1 VIVRRREAL
10 ALLALAGIARACR
23 KPTSADGTRIATRVV
38 SISASTTEALFA
50 VGAGALV
57 VGRSKFCDYPPEATK
72 LPAVGGF
79 VDPSLEATLALA
91 PDLVVGARGP
101 LGQGFLRALEERGI
115 ATYFPKTE
123 SFDEILAMIVGIGG
137 RTDRAAE
144 ADAVVASLRG
154 RRAAIQRALEGRAR
168 PKTMLLFSTKPVTC
182 AGPGS
187 FPDEM
192 LALAG
197 GENVVRGTVAYP
209 TLGMETILALDP
221 DVIIDAEMIPGT
233 VAPLDATWGSM
244 RAVRGGKVH
253 LLRDE
258 AVLRPGP
265 RVLDG
270 VASIARL
277 LHPGVAIP

>member
-1 VIVRRREAL
+1 MIVRRREAL
-10 ALLALAGIARACR
+10 VLLALASVAGACR
-23 KPTSADGTRIATRVV
+23 KLKSGDEVRVATRVV

-50 VGAGALV
+50 VGAGHLA
-57 VGRSKFCDYPPEATK
+57 VGRSRFCDFPAEATK

-123 SFDEILAMIVGIGG
+123 SFEEILAMLAGIGA
-137 RTDRAAE
+137 RTDRVAR
-144 ADAVVASLRG
+144 ADALVLALRQ
-154 RRAAIQRALEGRAR
+154 RRAAIERAFAGRAR
-168 PKTMLLFSTKPVTC
+168 PKTLLLFSTKPVTC

-192 LALAG
+192 LAMAG
-197 GENVVRGTVAYP
+197 AENVVRGTIAYP
-209 TLGMETILALDP
+209 TLGMETVLAHDP

-244 RAVRGGKVH
+244 RAVREGRVH